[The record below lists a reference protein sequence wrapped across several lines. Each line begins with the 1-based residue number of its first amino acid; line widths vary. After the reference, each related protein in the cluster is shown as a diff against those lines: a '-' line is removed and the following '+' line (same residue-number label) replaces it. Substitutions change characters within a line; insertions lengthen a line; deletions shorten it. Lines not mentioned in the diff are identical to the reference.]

1 MELTVIKS
9 NTKKELQYTFLKFL
23 IKLLHELKI
32 NTQHDLKTRR
42 LLDATTTPFERKTF
56 EK

>member
-23 IKLLHELKI
+23 IKLLHEFKI
-32 NTQHDLKTRR
+32 SAQHDLKTRR

>member
-23 IKLLHELKI
+23 VKLLHEFKI
-32 NTQHDLKTRR
+32 SAQHDLKTR